1 VFADVE
7 TQMKQIARGTVDIFP
22 REELLSKL
30 ESSRR
35 NNRPLRV
42 KYGIDPTSMDIHIG
56 HAVPILKLRHFQD
69 LGHQAVI
76 IIGDYTAMVGDPSG
90 RDTTRPQLTHDQ
102 VLANAR
108 TYLAQLGK
116 IVALDKAEVVYN
128 GDWFGKMNFLDVIKL
143 ASQMTVARLLERDDF
158 SNRYKEGSPISLHE
172 FIYPLMQGYD
182 SVMVRADVE
191 LGGNDQTFNL
201 LVGRQLQKDAAQPTQ
216 VAVTLPL
223 LVGLDGQMK
232 MSKSYGNHIGINEPA
247 STIYAKAMSIPDS
260 AMRTYFD
267 LTSDVPPEEMERL
280 LAGDPMTAKMALARS
295 LVRRYHGEQPAAEA
309 AEKFDREVRR
319 KELPEEIPEVRV
331 PPELIEGGKIW
342 IAKLI
347 VHCGHA
353 PSTSEARRLVSQGA
367 VSLDGTPITDP
378 SANITPA
385 AGALLKVG
393 KRKFA
398 RLAL

>member
-22 REELLSKL
+22 REEMIAKL

-35 NNRPLRV
+35 HNRPLRV
-42 KYGIDPTSMDIHIG
+42 KYGIDPTSTDIHVG
-56 HAVPILKLRHFQD
+56 HAVPILKLRHFQE

-102 VLANAR
+102 VMANAK

-128 GDWFGKMNFLDVIKL
+128 GEWFGKMSFLDVIKL

-201 LVGRQLQKDAAQPTQ
+201 LVGRQLQKDASQPTQ

-223 LVGLDGQMK
+223 LVGLDGQLK

-247 STIYAKAMSIPDS
+247 ATIYAKAMSIPDS

-267 LTSDVPPEEMERL
+267 LTSDVPAEEMERL
-280 LAGDPMTAKMALARS
+280 LSGDPMMAKMALARS
-295 LVRRYHGEQPAAEA
+295 LVRRYHGEQAATEA

-319 KELPEEIPEVRV
+319 KELPEEIPEVRI
-331 PPELIEGGKIW
+331 PPELIEDGKIW

-367 VSLDGTPITDP
+367 VSLDGTPVTDP
-378 SANITPA
+378 SANITPT

-398 RLAL
+398 RLAV

>member
-1 VFADVE
+1 MFADVE

-30 ESSRR
+30 EKSRR
-35 NNRPLRV
+35 LNRPLRV
-42 KYGIDPTSMDIHIG
+42 KYGIDPTSTDIHIG

-90 RDTTRPQLTHDQ
+90 RDSTRPQLTHEQ
-102 VLANAR
+102 VMANAK
-108 TYLAQLGK
+108 TYLDQLGK
-116 IVALDKAEVVYN
+116 IVALDRAEVVFN
-128 GDWFGKMNFLDVIKL
+128 GDWFGKMSFLDVIKL

-158 SNRYKEGSPISLHE
+158 SNRYKEGAPISLHE

-182 SVMVRADVE
+182 SVVVRSDVE

-201 LVGRQLQKDAAQPTQ
+201 LVGRQLQKDAGQEQQ

-223 LVGLDGQMK
+223 LVGLDGQLK
-232 MSKSYGNHIGINEPA
+232 MSKSYGNHIGISEPA
-247 STIYAKAMSIPDS
+247 GTMYAKTMSIPD
-260 AMRTYFD
+260 AIMRSYFD

-280 LAGDPMTAKMALARS
+280 LAGAPMDAKMALARS
-295 LVRRYHGEQPAAEA
+295 LVRRYHGEQAAAEA
-309 AEKFDREVRR
+309 ADKFDREVRR
-319 KELPEEIPEVRV
+319 KELPDQIPEVRV
-331 PPELIEGGKIW
+331 PPDMLENGKIW
-342 IAKLI
+342 IAKLM

-353 PSTSEARRLVSQGA
+353 AGTSEARRLVAQGA
-367 VSLDGTPITDP
+367 VSLDGATISDP
-378 SANITPA
+378 TANITPTP
-385 AGALLKVG
+385 GALLKVG

-398 RLAL
+398 RLTG